1 LGGEVAS
8 RAGTNNCD
16 LVVRQLPPNY
26 LSSYFLML
34 LHRYIFGGDERI

>member
-1 LGGEVAS
+1 LKGLGGEVAS

-26 LSSYFLML
+26 F
-34 LHRYIFGGDERI
+34 I